1 MVTYTKQII
10 LTLHNTNNEGNQG
23 EIICRN
29 TKKGFES
36 VPNLLK
42 SGIWFESLS
51 PEPWFY
57 ENNTVQVWLHHNIN
71 KHMHCSIVWSS
82 DKSVT
87 EVVETPTSPLYRLAV
102 LALYLN

>member
-1 MVTYTKQII
+1 MGLFLQQIFHDLQSKSDFQVSPMVTYTKQII

-42 SGIWFESLS
+42 SGI
-51 PEPWFY
+51 
-57 ENNTVQVWLHHNIN
+57 
-71 KHMHCSIVWSS
+71 
-82 DKSVT
+82 
-87 EVVETPTSPLYRLAV
+87 
-102 LALYLN
+102 